1 MDDDKGVDS
10 MKCYKC
16 GSKCITVYLNANG
29 RLIVSP
35 STNER
40 IVAVRK
46 DCIDCEWHSY
56 PTKVPDKLQ

>member
-1 MDDDKGVDS
+1 
-10 MKCYKC
+10 MKCYEC

-29 RLIVSP
+29 KSIVSP

-46 DCIDCEWHSY
+46 DCIDCKWHSY